1 MKIGISTACYTDK
14 KETEEVLP
22 LLKDSGAE
30 TCEIYLR
37 TFYEYRPEFAQKY
50 AARLD
55 GVEVNSVHVAPLNFE
70 PQLFFNDRRT
80 RGDGFYWLD
89 QVMRSARLFG
99 SDKYTFHGYLQRS
112 GGCGYDYAAERLRE
126 ICGFC
131 ERYGVTLCLENVR
144 EATYNS
150 PFVFKELKARC
161 PQLQGVLDIKQAR
174 KSNYPWQAY
183 VKDMGQA
190 ISHVHISDIDS
201 NGKTCLPGEGI
212 SDFKE
217 IFKVLKGEG
226 FDGQFCGRGAIDPFD
241 TVFKG
246 NRTENVIITYYIISP
261 LHGGPVFI
269 FVNVKIN

>member
-1 MKIGISTACYTDK
+1 MEIGISTACFTDK

-22 LLKDSGAE
+22 ILKDLGAD

-50 AARLD
+50 VARLE
-55 GVEVNSVHVAPLNFE
+55 GVKVNSVHVAPLNFE
-70 PQLFFNDRRT
+70 SQLFFNDRRT

-89 QVMRSARLFG
+89 QVMRSAQLFG
-99 SDKYTFHGYLQRS
+99 SVKYTFGGYLQRF
-112 GGCGYDYAAERLRE
+112 GGCGYDCVAERLRE

-131 ERYGVTLCLENVR
+131 ERYGVTICLENVKD
-144 EATYNS
+144 ATYNS
-150 PFVFKELKARC
+150 PYVFKELKARC
-161 PQLQGVLDIKQAR
+161 PQLQGVLDIMQAR

-212 SDFKE
+212 SDFEE

-226 FDGQFCGRGAIDPFD
+226 FDGAVLI
-241 TVFKG
+241 
-246 NRTENVIITYYIISP
+246 EA
-261 LHGGPVFI
+261 GGFADAEQLTRSI
-269 FVNVKIN
+269 RFVREAAQKT